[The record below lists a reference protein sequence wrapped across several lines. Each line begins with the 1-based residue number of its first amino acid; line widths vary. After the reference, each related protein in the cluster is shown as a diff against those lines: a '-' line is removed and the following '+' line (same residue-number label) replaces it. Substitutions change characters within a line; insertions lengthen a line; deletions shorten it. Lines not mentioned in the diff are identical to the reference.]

1 MKVNLDI
8 RDLKQGRYMVLIL
21 SAQII
26 CKKIKYANSHTEAIE
41 LANKYEQ
48 TGCICVIS
56 RVLNNSLDKSN
67 KRNPND

>member
-8 RDLKQGRYMVLIL
+8 RDLTQGRYMILIL

-26 CKKIKYANSHTEAIE
+26 CKKVKYANSHGEAIK

-48 TGCICVIS
+48 AGYICIIS
-56 RVLNNSLDKSN
+56 RVLNNSLSKSN
-67 KRNPND
+67 KLDLQ